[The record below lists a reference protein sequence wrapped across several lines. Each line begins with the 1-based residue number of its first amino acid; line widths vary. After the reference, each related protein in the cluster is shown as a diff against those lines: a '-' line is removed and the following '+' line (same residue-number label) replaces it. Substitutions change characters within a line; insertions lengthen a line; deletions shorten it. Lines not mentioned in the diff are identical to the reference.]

1 MSDRYAQLVNGPV
14 ASTLAKQFGLPQ
26 PVRLDRYTPGEP
38 VVSGQVLSGSAP
50 EGRLIKHAR
59 AVLDQIGVERGGA
72 EGRVKALVF
81 DASGISDSTGL
92 VELQRFFYPAAGR
105 LERCGRVVVLGT
117 KPSEAG
123 STRAHTAQRALEGFT
138 RSLAKE
144 IGGRGSTAQLVLVSP
159 GGEEQLAS
167 TLRFLLSPR
176 SAYVSG
182 QVVRVGPAVAEA
194 PELDWERPLEGRRA
208 LVTGAS
214 RGIGAAIAEVLA
226 RDGAHVIGLDIPSA
240 AEELRRLTD
249 ELGGEAID
257 LDITAGDAPARI
269 ADGVGEGLDVL
280 VHNAGVTL
288 DRTIAKM
295 PEERWTRLMEIN
307 LSSEERIN
315 DTLLD
320 GGLLRPNGRIVCVS
334 SMSGIAGN
342 SGQTNYATSKAGVI
356 GMVEAMAP
364 ELAGRAATINAVAPG
379 FIETKMTAA
388 MPFGPREA
396 GRRLSS
402 LSQGGLP
409 VDVAETIAW
418 FASPGSTG
426 VNGNTVRVCGQN
438 LLGA

>member
-1 MSDRYAQLVNGPV
+1 MSDRYAQLVNAPV
-14 ASTLAKQFGLPQ
+14 ASTLAKQLGLPQ
-26 PVRLDRYTPGEP
+26 PVELERFRPGAP
-38 VVSGQVLSGSAP
+38 VISGQVLSGSAP
-50 EGRLIKHAR
+50 EGRLLKHAR
-59 AVLDQIGVERGGA
+59 AVLDRIGVERGGA

-81 DASGISDSTGL
+81 DASGISDSTEL
-92 VELQRFFYPAAGR
+92 VELQRFFYPAVGR

-117 KPSEAG
+117 EPNEAG
-123 STRAHTAQRALEGFT
+123 SARAHTAQRALEGFT

-182 QVVRVGPAVAEA
+182 QVVRVGPGVADA
-194 PELDWERPLEGRRA
+194 PHLDWDRPLHGRRA

-226 RDGAHVIGLDIPSA
+226 RDGAHVIGLDIPPA

-249 ELGGEAID
+249 ELGGDAIN
-257 LDITAGDAPARI
+257 LDITAEDAPDRI
-269 ADGVGEGLDVL
+269 ADGVDEGLDVL

-295 PEERWTRLMEIN
+295 PEERWTKLMEIN

-320 GGLLRPNGRIVCVS
+320 RGLLRPNGRIVCVS

-364 ELAGRAATINAVAPG
+364 ELAGRGATINAVAPG
-379 FIETKMTAA
+379 FIETQMTAA

-426 VNGNTVRVCGQN
+426 VNGNAVRVCGQN